1 MKMMTMVKRR
11 FYPEW
16 CIYYGI
22 DSVKH
27 LIFFYFILIATLG
40 GNEGTQKSDYLPH
53 GLRAGGGRAQHSTT
67 KSRALNHGVIST
79 ELVQELTSGDSFLF
93 IFITSEKC
101 LFNLS
106 PVFFFKKPPQTP
118 DNSIFFTSHEPLK
131 LIMCFEQINK
141 LCVCGLI

>member
-1 MKMMTMVKRR
+1 MMKMMIMVKRR
-11 FYPEW
+11 FYPEF

-22 DSVKH
+22 DSVKR

-40 GNEGTQKSDYLPH
+40 GNEGTQKSDHLPH

-93 IFITSEKC
+93 IFLTSEKC

-106 PVFFFKKPPQTP
+106 PVFFSKKTP
-118 DNSIFFTSHEPLK
+118 HK
-131 LIMCFEQINK
+131 L
-141 LCVCGLI
+141 LITPFSSLHMNL